1 MKKILECLKLI
12 LHYFPVITVVIMI
25 VSAGY
30 VTFFWGADE
39 NVSIALLWQIL
50 LVSLICSVS
59 PLFFYQRKPK
69 EIGKVEFWLRWVLCY
84 VYVNVIVLS
93 FGVSFD
99 WFDPSKLPMVIG
111 MLLAIAIAF
120 VIIAGFVFLVDK
132 KTADAMNQKLKERN
146 KEQ

>member
-1 MKKILECLKLI
+1 MKKILECLKLV
-12 LHYFPVITVVIMI
+12 LHYFPVITVVVMI

-50 LVSLICSVS
+50 LVSLICSGS
-59 PLFFYQRKPK
+59 PLFFCQRKPK
-69 EIGKVEFWLRWVLCY
+69 EMGKGEFWFRWGLCY
-84 VYVNVIVLS
+84 IYVNVVVLG
-93 FGVSFD
+93 FGIGFK
-99 WFDPSKLPMVIG
+99 WFEPSKLPMVIG

-120 VIIAGFVFLVDK
+120 VIIAGFVFLVDM

-146 KEQ
+146 KES

>member
-1 MKKILECLKLI
+1 MKKILECLKWV
-12 LHYFPVITVVIMI
+12 LHYFPVITVVVMI

-50 LVSLICSVS
+50 LVSLICSGS
-59 PLFFYQRKPK
+59 PLFFCQRKPK
-69 EIGKVEFWLRWVLCY
+69 EMGKGEFWFRWVLCY
-84 VYVNVIVLS
+84 IYVNVVVLG
-93 FGVSFD
+93 FGIGFK
-99 WFDPSKLPMVIG
+99 WFEPSKLPMVIG

-120 VIIAGFVFLVDK
+120 VIIAGFVFLVDM

-146 KEQ
+146 KES